1 MGIIFFRL
9 PSTVYRKEV
18 TKHTETIN
26 KILVDVTDLKEK
38 NSRIIDGQDK
48 MMLILQRLD
57 QERIFTIE
65 RVRHLEEEI
74 GKIKTH
80 LALP

>member
-1 MGIIFFRL
+1 MEKEKL
-9 PSTVYRKEV
+9 EKTVDKIALEV

-74 GKIKTH
+74 GKIKAH